1 MKKHFLFAAVAALM
15 TCACSVEPVDT
26 LDVQPE
32 EKGEYTILTAGFA
45 GDDAGGTRTIRQ
57 ADGKVYWSANDEI
70 SVVRG
75 TNVAGNKFVS
85 SNSAPAPRVA
95 FEGVMP
101 DGTGDFWAVHPYDPD
116 AYFDGE
122 YLVVTLPDAQE
133 AVPDTFADDLFISVA
148 YAKDESLSFYHVV
161 GGLKFSVTEP
171 GVKKVTLIA
180 NGDEPLAGLMGILN
194 YNGRPTFWAWG
205 TTSSQI
211 ELSPASGTFE
221 VGKAYHFVTLPQTLS
236 SGISLL
242 FEKEDGSLAYRTVN
256 KSVTID
262 AAHFKTMMEADKG
275 LTYEKD
281 FFTYTPTEV
290 SLPKYG
296 GTFTVKVHSSVDF
309 HFEIAC
315 DWIKEVY
322 HEGNPLM
329 EATYTFRASGNPG
342 EARDGFI
349 QLCNDSN
356 CFLVMVSQDAG
367 SEDDWKTAAFDH
379 HSLGMRFT
387 ATWCGYCPNMSESFQ
402 KAKALLGDKFQ
413 YACFYSSS
421 SGGKYGFSSI
431 NTLMSQY
438 GVTGFPTGIVDGR
451 RRVQNYASDYTAS
464 LIAEY
469 VQETEE
475 NYPTATAI
483 GLKSS
488 LSGKT
493 VTVYVDVYA
502 HIADSYKLTVLLL
515 ENGIVGYQRDFYVGD
530 HDDFVHDKVVRKSFD
545 AVGGVAFTTT
555 GTADKK
561 SFQYSLTIP
570 DVYNTA
576 NLEILAYVQRPF
588 GSQTVIQSG
597 KYGDYYV
604 DNCCSAPLGA
614 TWAPDLK

>member
-85 SNSAPAPRVA
+85 TNSAPAPRVA

-194 YNGRPTFWAWG
+194 YNGRPTFGAWG

-211 ELSPASGTFE
+211 ELSPASGSFE

-262 AAHFKTMMEADKG
+262 AAHFKTMMEATLERFFQDDVLVRSG
-275 LTYEKD
+275 LTYREALEHVGRKAAVTVGWVITLACIGVIILAEFGVD
-281 FFTYTPTEV
+281 RWGNQ
-290 SLPKYG
+290 LLAYG
-296 GTFTVKVHSSVDF
+296 VMTACLAVIAVVGADF
-309 HFEIAC
+309 HIMA
-315 DWIKEVY
+315 
-322 HEGNPLM
+322 N
-329 EATYTFRASGNPG
+329 
-342 EARDGFI
+342 
-349 QLCNDSN
+349 
-356 CFLVMVSQDAG
+356 
-367 SEDDWKTAAFDH
+367 
-379 HSLGMRFT
+379 
-387 ATWCGYCPNMSESFQ
+387 
-402 KAKALLGDKFQ
+402 
-413 YACFYSSS
+413 
-421 SGGKYGFSSI
+421 
-431 NTLMSQY
+431 QY
-438 GVTGFPTGIVDGR
+438 GED
-451 RRVQNYASDYTAS
+451 
-464 LIAEY
+464 
-469 VQETEE
+469 
-475 NYPTATAI
+475 
-483 GLKSS
+483 
-488 LSGKT
+488 
-493 VTVYVDVYA
+493 
-502 HIADSYKLTVLLL
+502 
-515 ENGIVGYQRDFYVGD
+515 
-530 HDDFVHDKVVRKSFD
+530 
-545 AVGGVAFTTT
+545 
-555 GTADKK
+555 
-561 SFQYSLTIP
+561 
-570 DVYNTA
+570 
-576 NLEILAYVQRPF
+576 
-588 GSQTVIQSG
+588 
-597 KYGDYYV
+597 
-604 DNCCSAPLGA
+604 
-614 TWAPDLK
+614 